1 MDAAEKELEKV
12 EIQDEVTDEICD
24 VCGRNMVI
32 KYGMHMEDSLH
43 VLDFRNAEIPN
54 RIMKKSVWH
63 VRNVERML
71 CGKPEGS

>member
-1 MDAAEKELEKV
+1 MKSVMSVDA
-12 EIQDEVTDEICD
+12 IWSSNTD
-24 VCGRNMVI
+24 
-32 KYGMHMEDSLH
+32 HMEDSLH

-71 CGKPEGS
+71 C

>member
-1 MDAAEKELEKV
+1 MK
-12 EIQDEVTDEICD
+12 ICD

-32 KYGMHMEDSLH
+32 KYGHMEDSLH

-71 CGKPEGS
+71 C